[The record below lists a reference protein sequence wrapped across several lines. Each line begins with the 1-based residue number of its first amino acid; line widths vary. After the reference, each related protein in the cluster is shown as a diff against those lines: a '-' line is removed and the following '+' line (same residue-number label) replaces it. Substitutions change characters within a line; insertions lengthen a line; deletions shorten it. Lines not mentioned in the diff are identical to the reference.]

1 MSRRPELSLEELR
14 SLDRQVFWHPF
25 SQMADYDGLIIRSAE
40 GCWLETV
47 DGRRFLDG
55 TSALWCNLHGHR
67 HPQLDRAVIE
77 QLSQV
82 AHVTALGMSHP
93 TTLRLAQRLTSLAP
107 EGLNHVFFSGDG
119 ASAVEVAMKMAFQYW
134 RQKPSPELGRDRFLA
149 LGEAYHGDTLG
160 TSSLGGVSRYREL
173 FEPLLFPVLR
183 GPCPAAKSDGDNQ
196 HLTREYLAAYE
207 QLLQSQ
213 GERIVA
219 IVVEPLVQAAA
230 GIVMH
235 PPGFLKGLA
244 ELAERYGTLLIA
256 DEVAVGFGR
265 TGSLFACEQEQVSP
279 DLMCLGKG
287 LTGGYLPLSATLCST
302 RIWDTFLGNHPQ
314 PRTFFYGHTY
324 TGNPLAAAAANASLD
339 LFETEQ
345 TLANLPLKARRLAD
359 GLQSLK
365 NSPYVS
371 EVRQRGLIA
380 AVDLVADTATHRPFP
395 AGHRQGVEFCRR
407 LLDHQVWLRPLG
419 DTIPMIPPLSISLNE
434 LDHLVAAMA
443 HVLESLGRE
452 RMSK

>member
-1 MSRRPELSLEELR
+1 
-14 SLDRQVFWHPF
+14 
-25 SQMADYDGLIIRSAE
+25 
-40 GCWLETV
+40 
-47 DGRRFLDG
+47 
-55 TSALWCNLHGHR
+55 
-67 HPQLDRAVIE
+67 
-77 QLSQV
+77 
-82 AHVTALGMSHP
+82 
-93 TTLRLAQRLTSLAP
+93 
-107 EGLNHVFFSGDG
+107 
-119 ASAVEVAMKMAFQYW
+119 
-134 RQKPSPELGRDRFLA
+134 
-149 LGEAYHGDTLG
+149 
-160 TSSLGGVSRYREL
+160 
-173 FEPLLFPVLR
+173 LLFPVLR